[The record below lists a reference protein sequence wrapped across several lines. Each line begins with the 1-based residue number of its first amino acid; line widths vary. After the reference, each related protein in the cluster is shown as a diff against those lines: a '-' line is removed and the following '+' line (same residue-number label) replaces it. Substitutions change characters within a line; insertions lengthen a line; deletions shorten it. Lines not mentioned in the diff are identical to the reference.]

1 MIAHASQQQAGIKFV
16 LGAEPKRAAVMQ
28 RKLPEPLDKRLVLD
42 ASEQPAHGSS
52 VADNARLNALGEPRT
67 TDSLTPPLPPSTI
80 GRT

>member
-1 MIAHASQQQAGIKFV
+1 M

-67 TDSLTPPLPPSTI
+67 TDSLTPPLPPLDAVFALYVS
-80 GRT
+80 RFVVVR